1 MTHASMEEIAIKDID
16 TWDSVNTISE
26 LYGVPHHNIMPM
38 KNYEV
43 ERTTDPGVNILALKA
58 LKRLLQLA
66 RDQQEGPPT
75 DAMGGPDRGKDT
87 EDMSGLD

>member
-1 MTHASMEEIAIKDID
+1 M
-16 TWDSVNTISE
+16 NTISE
-26 LYGVPHHNIMPM
+26 LYGVPRHNIMPM

-66 RDQQEGPPT
+66 RDQQGGPPN
-75 DAMGGPDRGKDT
+75 DAVGGPDRGKDS
-87 EDMSGLD
+87 EDVSEMA